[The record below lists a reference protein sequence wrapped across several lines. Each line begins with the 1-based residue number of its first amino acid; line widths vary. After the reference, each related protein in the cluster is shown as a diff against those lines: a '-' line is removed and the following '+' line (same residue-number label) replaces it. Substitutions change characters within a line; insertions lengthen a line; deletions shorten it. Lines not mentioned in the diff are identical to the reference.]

1 MMKTLALTIACTL
14 SVMLSSAQVTSFS
27 IDETKVNQPLA
38 RQLDSIYQLDQSVRI
53 AYMQALKDSTSAA
66 VADSLLTVMRQ
77 TDAQNLIK
85 VETIIKQHGWIGPQK
100 VGISAAQ
107 GLFLVIQHA
116 DLKTQ
121 ERFLPMIREAEK
133 KGEILSSNL
142 AILEDRI
149 DMRNGK
155 KQTYGSQGIT
165 DAKTGK
171 KYIYPIIDVDNLDQR
186 RKAMGMPPMK
196 DYVPDWN
203 LEKYKQELPE
213 IERIVKTQV
222 IK

>member
-1 MMKTLALTIACTL
+1 MKTLALTIACTL
-14 SVMLSSAQVTSFS
+14 SVVLSSAQVTSFS

-53 AYMQALKDSTSAA
+53 AYMQALKDSTSAT
-66 VADSLLTVMRQ
+66 VADSLLKVMRQ

-85 VETIIKQHGWIGPQK
+85 VETIIKQHGWLSPQK
-100 VGISAAQ
+100 VGITAAQ

-121 ERFLPMIREAEK
+121 ERFLPMIRKAEK
-133 KGEILSSNL
+133 KGDILSSNL

-196 DYVPDWN
+196 DYVPSWN

-213 IERIVKTQV
+213 IERIVKTQF